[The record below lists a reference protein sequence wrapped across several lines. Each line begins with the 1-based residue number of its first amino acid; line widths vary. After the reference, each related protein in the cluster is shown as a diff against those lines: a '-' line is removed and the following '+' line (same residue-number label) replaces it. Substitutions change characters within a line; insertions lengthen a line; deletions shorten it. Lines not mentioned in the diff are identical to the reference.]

1 MNYLTDFE
9 KGEILDYWQVY
20 FLGLESNKIHGIPK
34 EKNNFGYD
42 NEKGDYKTV
51 MNDHIAYRYEV
62 LEFLGKGS
70 FGQCLKC
77 FDHKNQEHVA
87 LKMIWNQ
94 EKF

>member
-1 MNYLTDFE
+1 M
-9 KGEILDYWQVY
+9 Y
-20 FLGLESNKIHGIPK
+20 FLGLEASKVHGMPK
-34 EKNNFGYD
+34 EKSNFGYD

-51 MNDHIAYRYEV
+51 MNDHIAFWYEV

-77 FDHKNQEHVA
+77 FDHKNSEHVA
-87 LKMIWNQ
+87 LKIIWNQ